1 MATGKNAAE
10 PVEEKPAAPE
20 AVEQPQAAETSVA
33 VEAAPE
39 AEAAPEVAVSEAQ
52 AEAPAEAVAESP
64 VENVAAAPAQEEAVD
79 ERPFHE
85 PATDAPAEVAVE
97 AASAPVVEEAAPVE
111 AAPEAAAE
119 ESAPVEEA
127 APVEAAPEAVAESAL
142 PATEEGLDERP
153 FHEETTEAPAEEAK
167 AAEETASEGAATEEA
182 KADEESAG
190 EEAGE
195 TKEDAAGEE
204 AGPASE
210 MRWGQET
217 PVGGWMSSQRR
228 QRKLP
233 LPDDGDRG
241 SLTTEEYRRLKAER
255 RRSGTDVV
263 PSPEETSYLKMG
275 RTSEEVTEQELRRMS
290 QDPMWKT
297 LVQFKGWLPV
307 VTSLLPVL
315 DMASGRSESG
325 GSAEMKDTMDGLL
338 MSHRDV
344 RATLQNQTAELK
356 RVEEEV
362 AKLRDAADKTAFE
375 QTAMSDDVRSMQRL
389 VKSASL
395 YLGILLGLLV
405 AVVGYMAFL
414 VFSYLNHPVH

>member
-1 MATGKNAAE
+1 MFESFSSRANQSAVDRLIQMATGKKAAE

-20 AVEQPQAAETSVA
+20 TVEQPQSAEASVA
-33 VEAAPE
+33 VETPPEAEAVAEAAPE
-39 AEAAPEVAVSEAQ
+39 AQ
-52 AEAPAEAVAESP
+52 AEASAES
-64 VENVAAAPAQEEAVD
+64 VAAPTMEEVVD

-85 PATDAPAEVAVE
+85 PAPEVPAEVPVE
-97 AASAPVVEEAAPVE
+97 AASAPVVEESAPVE
-111 AAPEAAAE
+111 AVSE
-119 ESAPVEEA
+119 PVS
-127 APVEAAPEAVAESAL
+127 EAAPEGVAESAT
-142 PATEEGLDERP
+142 PA
-153 FHEETTEAPAEEAK
+153 AEEA
-167 AAEETASEGAATEEA
+167 AGEAAATEDA
-182 KADEESAG
+182 KASEEFAG
-190 EEAGE
+190 EETEEVGGE
-195 TKEDAAGEE
+195 AAGEE
-204 AGPASE
+204 AGPATE

-228 QRKLP
+228 TRKLP

-255 RRSGTDVV
+255 RRSSADVV
-263 PSPEETSYLKMG
+263 PSPEETSYLKVG

-315 DMASGRSESG
+315 DMASGRPGSETSD
-325 GSAEMKDTMDGLL
+325 EMKDTMDGLL

-344 RATLQNQTAELK
+344 RATLQNQTTELK

-375 QTAMSDDVRSMQRL
+375 QTAMSDDVRSMQRM
-389 VKSASL
+389 VKNASM

-405 AVVGYMAFL
+405 AVVGYVAFL